1 MSQERWDGDL
11 RGRQNDRE
19 PFWGWPDA
27 RQRRRLGLALLG
39 LGLLFVIV
47 YGGAEFIT
55 SLRTTRYP
63 VHFSF
68 ERSLPFVPELSLVY
82 SSVYFMFGFIA
93 LTLPTKDRLDQFV
106 AQMVLMTL
114 IAGVC
119 FLIYPAEL
127 AFETPEV
134 VGWAAT
140 PFRWADRINLT
151 YNCVPSLHVAYATL
165 CAATMWRRRRA
176 WGIAFY
182 LWAIAIAVS
191 AWLTYQHHLVDLITG
206 GGLGVW
212 TARQTSLHRILA
224 GR

>member
-1 MSQERWDGDL
+1 MSRERRNGKA

-19 PFWGWPDA
+19 PFWAWPDA
-27 RQRRRLGLALLG
+27 QQRRRLGLALLG
-39 LGLLFVIV
+39 LSLLFVIV
-47 YGGAEFIT
+47 YGGAELIT

-68 ERSLPFVPELSLVY
+68 ELSLPFVPELSLVY
-82 SSVYFMFGFIA
+82 SSVYLMFGFIA
-93 LTLPTKDRLDQFV
+93 LTLPTKDRLNQFV

-134 VGWAAT
+134 VGWAAL

-151 YNCVPSLHVAYATL
+151 YNCAPSLHVAYAGL
-165 CAATMWRRRRA
+165 CAATMWRRRRI
-176 WGIAFY
+176 WGIAFCI
-182 LWAIAIAVS
+182 WAIAIAVS

-206 GGLGVW
+206 GLLGVW

-224 GR
+224 RR

>member
-1 MSQERWDGDL
+1 MSREGWDGKA

-19 PFWGWPDA
+19 PFWVWPDA

-39 LGLLFVIV
+39 LSLLFAIV

-68 ERSLPFVPELSLVY
+68 ELSLPFVPELSLVY
-82 SSVYFMFGFIA
+82 SSVYLMFGFIA
-93 LTLPTKDRLDQFV
+93 LTLPTKDRLNQFV

-134 VGWAAT
+134 VGWAAL

-151 YNCVPSLHVAYATL
+151 YNCAPSLHVAYASL
-165 CAATMWRRRRA
+165 CAATMWRRRRV
-176 WGIAFY
+176 WGIAFCI
-182 LWAIAIAVS
+182 WAIAIAVS

-206 GGLGVW
+206 GLLGVW
-212 TARQTSLHRILA
+212 TARQTSLHRILT
-224 GR
+224 RR